1 MTRGGVTSAATRYAN
16 PMPTINDLL
25 IITRRRLE
33 DADGLEAALEAEVLV
48 MHVLGVTRAQ
58 LYTHRGDPAEPPA
71 VAALDAAVARRVTGE
86 PLAYVIGHR
95 EFYALDFQVDKRV
108 LIPRP
113 ETELLVDEALVWLRG
128 HFGQRLSIADVGT
141 GSGAI
146 AVSIARNYPGGAVY
160 AIDASSGALEVAKAN
175 AERLG
180 VAGRVM
186 LLEGDLL
193 RPLQLPIDLIIAN
206 LPYVREDQMPLWCG
220 ATQVELA
227 FEPFD
232 ALCGGPDGL
241 DVIRRLMQQAP
252 AALREGGA
260 VMLEIG
266 ADQGEAVSQL
276 AQQAFPEGRV
286 RLKKDLAGLDRMVIA
301 EARPPSR
308 RFVPPH

>member
-1 MTRGGVTSAATRYAN
+1 VAY
-16 PMPTINDLL
+16 
-25 IITRRRLE
+25 IT
-33 DADGLEAALEAEVLV
+33 
-48 MHVLGVTRAQ
+48 
-58 LYTHRGDPAEPPA
+58 
-71 VAALDAAVARRVTGE
+71 
-86 PLAYVIGHR
+86 GHR
-95 EFYALDFQVDKRV
+95 EFYGLNFLVDRRV

-113 ETELLVDEALVWLRG
+113 ETELLVDEALAWLRG
-128 HFGQRLSIADVGT
+128 RFGQRLTVADAGT

-146 AVSIARNYPGGAVY
+146 AVAIARKYPGGTVY
-160 AIDASSGALEVAKAN
+160 ATDASPGALAVAAEN

-193 RPLQLPIDLIIAN
+193 TPLRVRVDLIVAN

-241 DVIRRLMQQAP
+241 DVIRRLLQQAP
-252 AALREGGA
+252 QYLNPGGA

-266 ADQGEAVSQL
+266 ADQGHAAEAL
-276 AQQAFPEGRV
+276 AKEAFPQARV
-286 RLKKDLAGLDRMVIA
+286 RVKKDLAGLDRLVVI
-301 EARPPSR
+301 ESRPPER

>member
-1 MTRGGVTSAATRYAN
+1 MAT
-16 PMPTINDLL
+16 IHDLL
-25 IITRRRLE
+25 TTTRRRLE
-33 DADGLEAALEAEVLV
+33 ASGNLEASLEAEVLV
-48 MHVLGVTRAQ
+48 MGVLDIARTQ
-58 LYTHRGDPAEPPA
+58 LYARRGDPVDDT
-71 VAALDAAVARRVTGE
+71 VAAPLEAAVARRLTGE
-86 PLAYVIGHR
+86 PLVYITGHR
-95 EFYALDFQVDKRV
+95 EFYALDFLVDKRV

-113 ETELLVDEALVWLRG
+113 ETELLVDEALAWLRG
-128 HFGQRLSIADVGT
+128 HFGQRLTVADVGT

-146 AVSIARNYPGGAVY
+146 AVSIARNYPGGTVY
-160 AIDASSGALEVAKAN
+160 AIDASAGALEVAAAN

-193 RPLQLPIDLIIAN
+193 RPIQVQVDLIVAN

-241 DVIRRLMQQAP
+241 DVIRRLLQQAP
-252 AALREGGA
+252 SALKDGGA

-266 ADQGEAVSQL
+266 ADQGQAVIQL
-276 AQQAFPEGRV
+276 AQEAFPEGRV
-286 RLKKDLAGLDRMVIA
+286 RLKKDLAGLDRIVIA
-301 EARPPSR
+301 DAQPPSR

>member
-1 MTRGGVTSAATRYAN
+1 MS
-16 PMPTINDLL
+16 TIHDLL
-25 IITRRRLE
+25 TTTRRRLE
-33 DADGLEAALEAEVLV
+33 AAGSLEAALEAEVLV
-48 MHVLGVTRAQ
+48 MHTLGIARTQ
-58 LYTHRGDPAEPPA
+58 LYAHRGD
-71 VAALDAAVARRVTGE
+71 VADDAAASVLEALVARRAKGE
-86 PLAYVIGHR
+86 PLAYITGHR
-95 EFYALDFQVDKRV
+95 EFYALDFLVDKRV

-113 ETELLVDEALVWLRG
+113 ETELLVDEALAWLRG

-160 AIDASSGALEVAKAN
+160 AIDASAGALEVAGAN

-193 RPLQLPIDLIIAN
+193 RPLQVPVDLIIAN

-241 DVIRRLMQQAP
+241 DAIRRLLQQAP
-252 AALREGGA
+252 AALRDGGA

-266 ADQGEAVSQL
+266 AEQGHAVTEL

-286 RLKKDLAGLDRMVIA
+286 RLKKDLAGLDRIVIA